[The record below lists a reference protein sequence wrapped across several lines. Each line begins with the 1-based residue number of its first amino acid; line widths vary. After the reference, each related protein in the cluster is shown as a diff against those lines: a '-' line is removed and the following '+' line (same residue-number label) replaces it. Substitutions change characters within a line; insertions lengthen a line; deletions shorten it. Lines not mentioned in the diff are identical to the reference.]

1 MSGIF
6 GRSSRCR
13 FWELA
18 FWKPPS
24 ESGHA
29 PPLRRQRQDSLA
41 LESCGGPEESSG
53 RPRPRPRLAHHQ
65 GAAAPTRP
73 KEEPSFPVVPHALT
87 KRAPLPLGLV
97 ASRARAGVLWA
108 ALHTAHS
115 FPPAA
120 WTRGGGG
127 GERVAAVATTTPIL
141 RDIFTRG
148 CKRASL
154 KHSMTEE
161 NRTEEIIPR
170 GSLQKGRETSACRGS
185 SDFTTREGFLS
196 LSLALSLISRILGI
210 PQRSKPGRLQR
221 RRVLWSV
228 RDLEKIW
235 RESVLFWGYEA
246 SSISFS

>member
-1 MSGIF
+1 MRNVFARRVSGIF

-41 LESCGGPEESSG
+41 LESCGGPEDSSG

-141 RDIFTRG
+141 RDIFTLR

-154 KHSMTEE
+154 KHSMAEE
-161 NRTEEIIPR
+161 KSHGRNNSKRQLAERTR
-170 GSLQKGRETSACRGS
+170 
-185 SDFTTREGFLS
+185 D
-196 LSLALSLISRILGI
+196 
-210 PQRSKPGRLQR
+210 QRVQRL
-221 RRVLWSV
+221 
-228 RDLEKIW
+228 
-235 RESVLFWGYEA
+235 
-246 SSISFS
+246 